1 MGRLDG
7 GILRPGFPVKGRPF
21 HLVLLGL
28 LLLSGC
34 TDPFSPVAPETPT
47 VGSTGQG
54 STIAQRVP
62 VDFGSALEAAQ
73 SARIQALLT
82 DSVQL
87 VVGATIL
94 QRAQLVTCLDSLLS
108 PSRSTPLTWTIL
120 GGSITTVSSNL
131 SDSTVESFQYQLERG
146 ATLLAQAT
154 ATWTVVESGTEWRLQ
169 SWSETA
175 SSTGWIQLCASPR

>member
-1 MGRLDG
+1 M
-7 GILRPGFPVKGRPF
+7 KGCSAT
-21 HLVLLGL
+21 VLLLGM

-34 TDPFSPVAPETPT
+34 TDPFAPVSPETPT
-47 VGSTGQG
+47 AGSTGQG

-62 VDFGSALEAAQ
+62 VDFGTALDSGQ

-82 DSVQL
+82 DSAQL

-131 SDSTVESFQYQLERG
+131 SDSTVESFQYRLERG
-146 ATLLAQAT
+146 TTLLAQAT

-175 SSTGWIQLCASPR
+175 SSTGWVQLCASPR

>member
-1 MGRLDG
+1 MRLLAL
-7 GILRPGFPVKGRPF
+7 GIL
-21 HLVLLGL
+21 LLC
-28 LLLSGC
+28 GC

-62 VDFGSALEAAQ
+62 VDFGSALDAGQ

-82 DSVQL
+82 DSAQL
-87 VVGATIL
+87 VVGPTIL

-108 PSRSTPLTWTIL
+108 PSHSTPLSWTIV